1 MASNGAILF
10 LPIWFQFH
18 PKGSILNLNI
28 RWTKE
33 LDDVKITLRFMN
45 VTKQCSDSA
54 GIREEDDRDVI

>member
-1 MASNGAILF
+1 MVRSFFVLLGLS
-10 LPIWFQFH
+10 
-18 PKGSILNLNI
+18 SILNLNI